1 VVEGIIMKKSIAFI
15 VVSSIIVWGQE
26 TYYYK
31 NHKKETLVPVE
42 NFKRS
47 LSSVKYYKNTRGIVL
62 GVSKNLILKIDST
75 SSLQKYINTYN
86 LVVLKQLSE
95 GLYLLK
101 NNSKMPTLDVAN
113 QLTLEQGVTYA
124 HPDFIKKIHK
134 R

>member
-1 VVEGIIMKKSIAFI
+1 MVQGIIMKKSIAFI
-15 VVSSIIVWGQE
+15 VVSSIIVWGQDI
-26 TYYYK
+26 YYYK

-62 GVSKNLILKIDST
+62 GVSKNIILKVSNAT
-75 SSLQKYINTYN
+75 SLQTYMDKY
-86 LVVLKQLSE
+86 QLEVIKELST
-95 GLYLLK
+95 GLYHLK
-101 NNSKMPTLDVAN
+101 NNSTMPTLDVAN

>member
-1 VVEGIIMKKSIAFI
+1 MQKIIIIFI
-15 VVSSIIVWGQE
+15 VFIQVNCARD
-26 TYYYK
+26 YYYK
-31 NHKKETLVPVE
+31 NKQKEMLVPV
-42 NFKRS
+42 NTLKRS
-47 LSSVKYYKNTRGIVL
+47 ISIKYYKNTRGIVL
-62 GVSKNLILKIDST
+62 GVSKSLILKIDST

-86 LVVLKQLSE
+86 LVVLKQLSD

>member
-1 VVEGIIMKKSIAFI
+1 MVQGIIMKKSIAFI
-15 VVSSIIVWGQE
+15 VLSSVILLAQD

-62 GVSKNLILKIDST
+62 GVSKNIILKVSNAT
-75 SSLQKYINTYN
+75 SLQTYMDKY
-86 LVVLKQLSE
+86 QLEVIKELST
-95 GLYLLK
+95 GLYHLK
-101 NNSKMPTLDVAN
+101 NNSNASTLDVAN